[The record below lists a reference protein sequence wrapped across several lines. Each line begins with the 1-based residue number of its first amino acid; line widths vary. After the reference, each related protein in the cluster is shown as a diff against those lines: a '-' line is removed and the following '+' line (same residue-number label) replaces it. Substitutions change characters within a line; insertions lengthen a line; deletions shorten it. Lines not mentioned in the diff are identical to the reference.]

1 MARNVFRRLHL
12 SLSPLPPTLSPRQ
25 RMETISRRVHCV
37 VLEVKR
43 LETERERESVVTF
56 PPSLPRSGGGYEQR
70 RVIRIEI

>member
-43 LETERERESVVTF
+43 LEAEREREREEES
-56 PPSLPRSGGGYEQR
+56 
-70 RVIRIEI
+70 